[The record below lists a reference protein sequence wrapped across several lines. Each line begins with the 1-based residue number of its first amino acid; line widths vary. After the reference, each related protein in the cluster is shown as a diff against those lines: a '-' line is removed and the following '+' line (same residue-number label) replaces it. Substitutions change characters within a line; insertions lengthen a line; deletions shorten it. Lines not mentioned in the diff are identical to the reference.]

1 METREDMQPDAV
13 GRSILRDEW
22 ENGRRV
28 PQGDP
33 FPIDLLLRVIG
44 ERGAEVYLESDGEVP
59 DGPCAGGLVIAV
71 QEHDRRHYE
80 VSPAGLHLLR
90 AHLTDEAY
98 REMVRRA
105 PARWSEG

>member
-1 METREDMQPDAV
+1 MTAV
-13 GRSILRDEW
+13 RPIVSEKW
-22 ENGRRV
+22 EAGSRV

-33 FPIDLLLRVIG
+33 FPIDLLLRVMG
-44 ERGAEVYLESDGEVP
+44 EQGAEVYLESDGEVA

-71 QEHDRRHYE
+71 QARDRRHYE

-90 AHLTDEAY
+90 PHLTDKEY

>member
-1 METREDMQPDAV
+1 V
-13 GRSILRDEW
+13 GE
-22 ENGRRV
+22 
-28 PQGDP
+28 Q
-33 FPIDLLLRVIG
+33 
-44 ERGAEVYLESDGEVP
+44 GAEVYLESDGEVA

-71 QEHDRRHYE
+71 QGRERRHYE

-90 AHLTDEAY
+90 PHLTDEEC

>member
-1 METREDMQPDAV
+1 MTAV
-13 GRSILRDEW
+13 RPIVSEKW
-22 ENGRRV
+22 EAGSRV
-28 PQGDP
+28 PQRDP
-33 FPIDLLLRVIG
+33 FPIDLLLRVVG
-44 ERGAEVYLESDGEVP
+44 EQGAEVYLESDGEVA

-71 QEHDRRHYE
+71 QVRDRRHYE

-90 AHLTDEAY
+90 PHLTDKEY